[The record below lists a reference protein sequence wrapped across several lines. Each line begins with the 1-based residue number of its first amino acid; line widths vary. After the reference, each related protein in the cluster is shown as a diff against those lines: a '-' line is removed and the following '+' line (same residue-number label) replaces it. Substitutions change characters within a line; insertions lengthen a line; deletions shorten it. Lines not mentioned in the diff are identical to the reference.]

1 MSTNSSKEKDKVVGI
16 TGNAN
21 DRITQYTKSVKQRIV
36 ELEIGLRVQDKQI
49 TNNYKLKKLE
59 SKKKGRKDKND

>member
-1 MSTNSSKEKDKVVGI
+1 MVGI

>member
-1 MSTNSSKEKDKVVGI
+1 MVGI

-49 TNNYKLKKLE
+49 ANNYKLKKLE

>member
-1 MSTNSSKEKDKVVGI
+1 M
-16 TGNAN
+16 GNAN

-49 TNNYKLKKLE
+49 ANNYKLKNLE